1 MNVKELLKK
10 CQRDRT
16 AVLATNFY
24 NFETLTAVMQAAQ
37 RMQAPVLL
45 QLTRSSKMT
54 GKEKEFARRAIADY
68 GVEGWIHL
76 DHGGSV
82 ELVER
87 CLDAGFDS
95 VMIDASERPFDENVS
110 TTRRV
115 VELAR
120 SYGVNVEA
128 ELGYVAKLGQAQG
141 GGFTTPEEAARFVE
155 ATGVDALAVAIGSAH
170 GFYKQAPRLDIERLA
185 QIHAATDAA
194 LVLHGSSGIP
204 HDMVRE
210 AIANGIVKVNLATEI
225 KDNFMPKS
233 RGAGRG
239 AALRKIPHGRQQ
251 QGEIGEH
258 NRATDRLRKAILD
271 NPPNHPASDR
281 QKRDD
286 SYPRTF
292 VLRASQYLH
301 PVVQRYPDEI
311 YYGYPCIPTKKRCA
325 VNRHTA
331 LNTTSMDQL
340 AAKPEKSVW
349 KAAAS

>member
-1 MNVKELLKK
+1 MNVKELLEK
-10 CQRDRT
+10 CRRERT

-45 QLTRSSKMT
+45 QLTRSSIDYM
-54 GKEKEFARRAIADY
+54 GLEQAVGMGRRAIADY

-120 SYGVNVEA
+120 PYGVNVEA
-128 ELGYVAKLGQAQG
+128 ELGYVAKLGQTQG

-185 QIHAATDAA
+185 QIRAATDVA

-225 KDNFMPKS
+225 KDNFMRALKGVLLAS
-233 RGAGRG
+233 DEID
-239 AALRKIPHGRQQ
+239 LRKVFP
-251 QGEIGEH
+251 
-258 NRATDRLRKAILD
+258 KAV
-271 NPPNHPASDR
+271 A
-281 QKRDD
+281 
-286 SYPRTF
+286 
-292 VLRASQYLH
+292 
-301 PVVQRYPDEI
+301 PVVELL
-311 YYGYPCIPTKKRCA
+311 C
-325 VNRHTA
+325 
-331 LNTTSMDQL
+331 
-340 AAKPEKSVW
+340 EKYRMVGS
-349 KAAAS
+349 AAAR

>member
-45 QLTRSSKMT
+45 QLTRSSIDYM
-54 GKEKEFARRAIADY
+54 GLEQAVGMGRRAIADY

-95 VMIDASERPFDENVS
+95 VMIDAS
-110 TTRRV
+110 
-115 VELAR
+115 
-120 SYGVNVEA
+120 VEA

-170 GFYKQAPRLDIERLA
+170 GFYKQTPRLDIERLA

-210 AIANGIVKVNLATEI
+210 AIANGIVKVTLATEI
-225 KDNFMPKS
+225 KDNFM
-233 RGAGRG
+233 R
-239 AALRKIPHGRQQ
+239 ALKGVLLESE
-251 QGEIGEH
+251 EI
-258 NRATDRLRKAILD
+258 
-271 NPPNHPASDR
+271 
-281 QKRDD
+281 
-286 SYPRTF
+286 
-292 VLRASQYLH
+292 
-301 PVVQRYPDEI
+301 
-311 YYGYPCIPTKKRCA
+311 
-325 VNRHTA
+325 
-331 LNTTSMDQL
+331 
-340 AAKPEKSVW
+340 
-349 KAAAS
+349 

>member
-1 MNVKELLKK
+1 
-10 CQRDRT
+10 
-16 AVLATNFY
+16 
-24 NFETLTAVMQAAQ
+24 
-37 RMQAPVLL
+37 
-45 QLTRSSKMT
+45 
-54 GKEKEFARRAIADY
+54 
-68 GVEGWIHL
+68 
-76 DHGGSV
+76 
-82 ELVER
+82 
-87 CLDAGFDS
+87 
-95 VMIDASERPFDENVS
+95 MIDASERPFDENVS

-225 KDNFMPKS
+225 KDNFMRALKGVLLESEEIDLRKVFPKAV
-233 RGAGRG
+233 GAGRG

-258 NRATDRLRKAILD
+258 NRQRTAFEKQSSTIRR
-271 NPPNHPASDR
+271 NHPASDR

-292 VLRASQYLH
+292 VLKASQYLH

>member
-1 MNVKELLKK
+1 M
-10 CQRDRT
+10 
-16 AVLATNFY
+16 LATNFY

-45 QLTRSSKMT
+45 QLTRSSIDYM
-54 GKEKEFARRAIADY
+54 GLEQAVGMGRRAIADY

-110 TTRRV
+110 TTRRI

-120 SYGVNVEA
+120 PYGVNVEA

-170 GFYKQAPRLDIERLA
+170 GFYKQTPRLDIERLA

-194 LVLHGSSGIP
+194 LVLHGKFGHPPRHGARSDRQRHRQGQP
-204 HDMVRE
+204 RHRDQGQLHAR
-210 AIANGIVKVNLATEI
+210 AQRRTARKRGDRPAKG
-225 KDNFMPKS
+225 FPKS

-239 AALRKIPHGRQQ
+239 AALRK
-251 QGEIGEH
+251 
-258 NRATDRLRKAILD
+258 N
-271 NPPNHPASDR
+271 
-281 QKRDD
+281 
-286 SYPRTF
+286 
-292 VLRASQYLH
+292 
-301 PVVQRYPDEI
+301 
-311 YYGYPCIPTKKRCA
+311 
-325 VNRHTA
+325 TA
-331 LNTTSMDQL
+331 WS
-340 AAKPEKSVW
+340 
-349 KAAAS
+349 AAAR